1 MKKEVKN
8 PMYLSLVQAAK
19 ESGKSKSVI
28 HNALKNG
35 RLSGAKNDK
44 GNWQIDPAELFRVF
58 PKGVPKRSGGKKR
71 TVQNPTEHVL
81 LEQEVEHLRERL
93 ADKDMQVADLRRRLD
108 ASEDDR
114 RQAQD
119 RLTALLEDKR
129 ERKPAARPKRRGL
142 FSLFSGDE

>member
-1 MKKEVKN
+1 
-8 PMYLSLVQAAK
+8 MYLSLVQAAK

-35 RLSGAKNDK
+35 RLSGTKNDK

-58 PKGVPKRSGGKKR
+58 PKGVPKRSEGQKK
-71 TVQNPTEHVL
+71 TVQNLTEHAL
-81 LEQEVEHLRERL
+81 LEQEVQHLRERL

-108 ASEDDR
+108 SSEDDR

-129 ERKPAARPKRRGL
+129 ERKPAARPKRGRL
-142 FSLFSGDE
+142 FSLFGGDE

>member
-1 MKKEVKN
+1 
-8 PMYLSLVQAAK
+8 MYLSLVQAAK

-35 RLSGAKNDK
+35 RLSGTKNDK

-71 TVQNPTEHVL
+71 TVQNPTEHAL

-129 ERKPAARPKRRGL
+129 ERKPAARPKRGGL
-142 FSLFSGDE
+142 FSLFGSDE

>member
-1 MKKEVKN
+1 
-8 PMYLSLVQAAK
+8 MYLSLVQAAK

-35 RLSGAKNDK
+35 RLSGKKNDK

-58 PKGVPKRSGGKKR
+58 PKGVPKRSEGQKK
-71 TVQNPTEHVL
+71 TVQNPTEHAL
-81 LEQEVEHLRERL
+81 LEQEVQHLRERL

-129 ERKPAARPKRRGL
+129 ERKPAARPKRGGL
-142 FSLFSGDE
+142 FSLFGGDE